1 MLDDTKAI
9 AAKDI
14 VNQADAVYALNRAY
28 IIITDSSMTYTFSN
42 MIDALNILYDAG
54 WEVDG
59 MTTVEFAMQV
69 IMRNSKYKRK
79 NSG

>member
-14 VNQADAVYALNRAY
+14 VTQADTVYTLNRAY

-69 IMRNSKYKRK
+69 IMRNTNYKRK

>member
-14 VNQADAVYALNRAY
+14 VNQADTVYALNRAY
-28 IIITDSSMTYTFSN
+28 IIITDTSMTYTFSN
-42 MIDALNILYDAG
+42 MVDALNILYDAG

-59 MTTVEFAMQV
+59 MSSADYAMQV
-69 IMRNSKYKRK
+69 ILRNTNYKRK